1 MIKSMKL
8 RLLIVAAAILLACI
22 YLIPTFGGA
31 LPAWTRSLLPVEKIR
46 LGLDL
51 QGGIHLL
58 MEVDVDEAVA
68 ASADRLSEEIVR
80 LLEERELPKVGIRHP
95 ETGMLELSAAVTGE
109 IDQVRA
115 LLDTELPAWET
126 VSSTDSLLVIRMSA
140 DERRRIEKLAIDQ
153 AVETMRNRIDQFG
166 VSEPEIRPQADN
178 RILVQLPGIKDTR
191 RAIDLIGKTAL
202 LEFKLVREGVDPRTL
217 ENGALPEGSEILYQQ
232 EFDPETRK
240 VVRKVPYVVED
251 RTLMTGDYIADAKVR
266 FNSQFGD
273 PYVAIDFN
281 SQGAK
286 LFDRLTAQHVKRR
299 LAIILDNNV
308 YSAPVIQE
316 RIAGGKAQ
324 VSGRFTAKEA
334 RDLAIVLRAGALPA
348 PIRILEKRAVGPS
361 LGQDSI
367 NKGMLSMLIGGALV
381 IIFMLVYYRYS
392 GLVANLA
399 LVLNLLFILS
409 ILSLAKATLTLP
421 GIAGIVLT
429 IGMAVDA
436 NVLIFERIK
445 EELRLGKT
453 PLAALDGGYGK
464 AFLTIMDANITT
476 LIAAIVLYQ
485 YGTGPIRG
493 FAVTLSVGI
502 LSSLFTAIFVTRLVF
517 DLLMARRAPAKLS
530 I

>member
-8 RLLIVAAAILLACI
+8 RLLIVLVTVVLAIL
-22 YLIPTFGGA
+22 YMVPTVTNK
-31 LPAWTRSLLPVEKIR
+31 LPSWWGKILPTDQIH

-58 MEVDVDEAVA
+58 MEVDVAKAMEATTDRIAGGMQSFLHDKKMDIVA
-68 ASADRLSEEIVR
+68 VKQVEI
-80 LLEERELPKVGIRHP
+80 G
-95 ETGMLELSAAVTGE
+95 ELSLRMADGVDMTE
-109 IDQVRA
+109 VQSMIDKEFPQWKLLRA
-115 LLDTELPAWET
+115 QGQ
-126 VSSTDSLLVIRMSA
+126 SLNYKVENA
-140 DERRRIEKLAIDQ
+140 ERQRIEKMAVEQ

-178 RILVQLPGIKDTR
+178 RILVQLPGIKDTK
-191 RAIDLIGKTAL
+191 RAIELIGKTAL
-202 LEFKLVREGVDPRTL
+202 LEFKLVSNKINPREL
-217 ENGALPEGSEILYQQ
+217 ESGNIPDDIEILYQQ
-232 EFDPETRK
+232 EYDPITKKNIRQI
-240 VVRKVPYVVED
+240 PYALEKK
-251 RTLMTGDYIADAKVR
+251 TLMTGEYIADAKVR
-266 FNSQFGD
+266 FNSQYGE
-273 PYVAIDFN
+273 PYVAMDFN
-281 SQGAK
+281 SRGGK
-286 LFDRLTAQHVKRR
+286 LFDRITAENVKRR
-299 LAIILDNNV
+299 LAIILDNHV

-316 RIAGGKAQ
+316 RISGGKAQ
-324 VSGRFTAKEA
+324 ISGRFDAKEA

-348 PIRILEKRAVGPS
+348 PIRILEKRTVGPS
-361 LGQDSI
+361 LGHDSI
-367 NKGMLSMLIGGALV
+367 RKGLISMVIG
-381 IIFMLVYYRYS
+381 FMLVVVFMVIYYHLS

-409 ILSLAKATLTLP
+409 VLALAKATLTLP

-453 PLAALDGGYGK
+453 TRAALDGGYNK

-485 YGTGPIRG
+485 YGTGPIKG
-493 FAVTLSVGI
+493 FAVTLSIGI
-502 LSSLFTAIFVTRLVF
+502 VSSLFTAIFVTRLVY
-517 DLLMARRAPAKLS
+517 DSIMEKRSVKQLS